1 MASKIHNRHDHSYK
15 LLFSHPEM
23 VRDLLTG
30 FVKEA
35 WVEQLDFSTL
45 EKVSGSYVTE
55 DLRDREDDIIWR
67 VRWGDDWL
75 YVYLLLEFQSSEDK
89 HMAVRIMTYQG
100 LPGNLHPQRKTAA
113 DLTDC
118 ALQWGEALDS
128 GTKCGGASRTGTRR
142 T

>member
-45 EKVSGSYVTE
+45 EKTNSKIFDRKISFPSIPPHRGAGLILPACIASPLRRSSPYGFPFGFRFSG
-55 DLRDREDDIIWR
+55 L
-67 VRWGDDWL
+67 
-75 YVYLLLEFQSSEDK
+75 
-89 HMAVRIMTYQG
+89 
-100 LPGNLHPQRKTAA
+100 
-113 DLTDC
+113 
-118 ALQWGEALDS
+118 
-128 GTKCGGASRTGTRR
+128 
-142 T
+142 